1 MLIVYLHELITN
13 ILETH
18 IIHITGALNNQ
29 ALIVETVGTNL
40 NNNVISTKLED
51 LKYFF

>member
-1 MLIVYLHELITN
+1 MSFYLVIF
-13 ILETH
+13 LETH
-18 IIHITGALNNQ
+18 NIHITEAISNQ

>member
-1 MLIVYLHELITN
+1 MCTRLSLSIVCIF
-13 ILETH
+13 LEHT
-18 IIHITGALNNQ
+18 IFCITGALSNL
-29 ALIVETVGTNL
+29 ALIAETVGTNL